1 MLQRWDEVEV
11 DLRVEVTL
19 ALDEGRP
26 PEPLL
31 AAFAEERPVAVT
43 RLRPFEAGDALQ
55 ALIEVLALLLPLGAD
70 RLALALPGVAHLPAR
85 ESSDVPDGEDG
96 DDGDR
101 GDRGD
106 RGDPRVGDG
115 QRLVLLATAEAVDD
129 HVEVTGRLHPLER
142 RDGRWLWVRDT
153 VEVDARGVPLLDAL
167 AVLLEQR
174 GALHRRDP
182 LDGELQQQLAR
193 CLLLGHTVALSDEVA
208 DRLEPD
214 RLADLLPPADGTGA

>member
-85 ESSDVPDGEDG
+85 ESSDVPGGEDG
-96 DDGDR
+96 DD
-101 GDRGD
+101 GD

-115 QRLVLLATAEAVDD
+115 QRLVLLATAEPVDD
-129 HVEVTGRLHPLER
+129 RVEVAGRLHPLER

-167 AVLLEQR
+167 AVLLDQR
-174 GALHRRDP
+174 GALRRSEP

-214 RLADLLPPADGTGA
+214 RLADLLPPADGPGA